1 MKNVKKLL
9 AAQAKD
15 VLPDDQVKNEIKQRL
30 GYTQTEREYAL
41 EGGGTKAEH
50 NGKKGLITA
59 AAAILALALCFI
71 ALLPLLLNQGKSGNL
86 NNKFNK
92 IETTQDFYM
101 YGAASVGSLLAT
113 SPQVVSTPRSIR
125 YNTLSL
131 PTAAQSD
138 EDGIKKTVNG
148 YMPLIENLLA
158 EGDIEYKT
166 ENTPKDDVYAEYP
179 FRSVITYR
187 ELCGNAESFTL
198 YYKKTLTANESSDSE
213 KEEEFD
219 LNGILLVNGS
229 AFPVI
234 GESERSQETEQGES
248 ETEDELTFIAYREI
262 GEKRVPYIQMT
273 QETSVEQENGQS
285 ETEKS
290 FAYTYYDEY
299 GKRQQKTV
307 VEYEQ
312 EGNEYEVLLSIE
324 NGTKKDTL
332 QFGKKDNFKN
342 VLTVEGSV
350 NGKSV
355 SFTVTIKTNDDGHND
370 YVYDFT
376 DQNTDGNDE
385 DDD

>member
-1 MKNVKKLL
+1 M
-9 AAQAKD
+9 
-15 VLPDDQVKNEIKQRL
+15 
-30 GYTQTEREYAL
+30 
-41 EGGGTKAEH
+41 
-50 NGKKGLITA
+50 
-59 AAAILALALCFI
+59 
-71 ALLPLLLNQGKSGNL
+71 
-86 NNKFNK
+86 
-92 IETTQDFYM
+92 
-101 YGAASVGSLLAT
+101 
-113 SPQVVSTPRSIR
+113 
-125 YNTLSL
+125 
-131 PTAAQSD
+131 
-138 EDGIKKTVNG
+138 
-148 YMPLIENLLA
+148 
-158 EGDIEYKT
+158 
-166 ENTPKDDVYAEYP
+166 
-179 FRSVITYR
+179 
-187 ELCGNAESFTL
+187 
-198 YYKKTLTANESSDSE
+198 
-213 KEEEFD
+213 
-219 LNGILLVNGS
+219 LVNGS